1 MAFTSD
7 VVDGEITH
15 DGLTIRTYDSA
26 PHRRGEDTIVLL
38 HGTSGSA
45 QSTYWA
51 LFPMLADGRRVVAF
65 DFVDTDGAT
74 ADTYADQAR
83 AVIAALCDGPVHLT
97 GCSFG
102 AVIAAHLAG
111 TTPEIVKSLTL
122 IAGWIKTDIHQHL
135 RYDVWFKLH
144 EEKSAAMPGFMVMTA
159 FSHAFLTMRLP
170 GEVDALVAKIGDGS
184 DRYAKMVFNRTV
196 DITDAVANITAP
208 TLVIGCT
215 QDQMVPI
222 YHSKL
227 LFGAIENARFAE
239 VPACHAV
246 AHERPSHLLMLI
258 RDFIDEPERDAP
270 GTVHAPIHA

>member
-1 MAFTSD
+1 MAFTEN
-7 VVDGEITH
+7 VVEGEITH
-15 DGLTIRTYDSA
+15 DGMTIRTYDSA
-26 PHRRGEDTIVLL
+26 PHKRGEDTIVLL

-45 QSTYWA
+45 ESTYWA

-65 DFVDTDGAT
+65 DFVDAEGAT
-74 ADTYADQAR
+74 TEHYAAQAR

-102 AVIAAHLAG
+102 AVIAAHVAG
-111 TTPEIVKSLTL
+111 TTPDILKSLTL
-122 IAGWIKTDIHQHL
+122 IAGWIKTDIHQQL

-159 FSHAFLTMRLP
+159 FSHAFITMRLP
-170 GEVDALVAKIGDGS
+170 AEVDALVAKIGDGS
-184 DRYAKMVFNRTV
+184 DRYSKMVFNRTV
-196 DITDAVANITAP
+196 DITEAVSKITTP

-239 VPACHAV
+239 VPAGHAV

>member
-1 MAFTSD
+1 MAFTEN
-7 VVDGEITH
+7 VVEGEITH
-15 DGLTIRTYDSA
+15 DGMTIRTYDSA
-26 PHRRGEDTIVLL
+26 PHKRGEDTIVLL

-45 QSTYWA
+45 ESTYWA

-65 DFVDTDGAT
+65 DFVDAEGAT
-74 ADTYADQAR
+74 TEHYAAQAR

-102 AVIAAHLAG
+102 AVIAAHVAG
-111 TTPEIVKSLTL
+111 TTPDILKSLTL
-122 IAGWIKTDIHQHL
+122 IAGWIKTDIHQQL

-159 FSHAFLTMRLP
+159 FSHGFITMRLP
-170 GEVDALVAKIGDGS
+170 AEVDALVTKIGDGS
-184 DRYAKMVFNRTV
+184 DRYSKMVFNRTV
-196 DITDAVANITAP
+196 DITEAVSKITTP

-239 VPACHAV
+239 VPAGHAV

-270 GTVHAPIHA
+270 GTVHAPIQA

>member
-1 MAFTSD
+1 MAFTEN
-7 VVDGEITH
+7 VVEGEITH
-15 DGLTIRTYDSA
+15 DGMTIRTYDSA
-26 PHRRGEDTIVLL
+26 PHKRGEDTIVLL

-45 QSTYWA
+45 ESTYWA

-65 DFVDTDGAT
+65 DFVDAEGAT
-74 ADTYADQAR
+74 TEHYAAQAR

-102 AVIAAHLAG
+102 AVIAAHVAG
-111 TTPEIVKSLTL
+111 TTPDILKSLTL
-122 IAGWIKTDIHQHL
+122 IAGWIKTDIHQQL

-159 FSHAFLTMRLP
+159 FSHAFITMRLP
-170 GEVDALVAKIGDGS
+170 AEVDALVAKIGDGS
-184 DRYAKMVFNRTV
+184 DRYSKMVFNRTV
-196 DITDAVANITAP
+196 DITEAVSNITTP

-239 VPACHAV
+239 VPAGHAV

>member
-1 MAFTSD
+1 MAFTEN
-7 VVDGEITH
+7 VVEGEITH
-15 DGLTIRTYDSA
+15 DGMTIRTYDSA
-26 PHRRGEDTIVLL
+26 PHKRGEDTIVLL

-45 QSTYWA
+45 ESTYWA

-65 DFVDTDGAT
+65 DFVDAEGAT
-74 ADTYADQAR
+74 TEHYAAQAR

-102 AVIAAHLAG
+102 AVIAAHVAG
-111 TTPEIVKSLTL
+111 TTPDILKSLTL
-122 IAGWIKTDIHQHL
+122 IAGWIKTDIHQQL

-159 FSHAFLTMRLP
+159 FSHAFITMRLP
-170 GEVDALVAKIGDGS
+170 AEVDALVAKIGDGS
-184 DRYAKMVFNRTV
+184 DRYSKMVFNRTV
-196 DITDAVANITAP
+196 DITEAVSKITTP